1 MKRIAVKTLMVLA
14 FALGVQT
21 SVNAQLAQVAPKGTT
36 TTLQAPSK
44 QWDFFISHAS
54 EDKDAV
60 VRELAKIL
68 TAKGFK
74 VWYDEYE
81 LKVGDNIRRRIDNG
95 LANSKYIVVVLS
107 PSFISKR
114 WTMYELNGITTRELY
129 GQTLILPIWHNI
141 SLDDVMSFCPSM
153 ADKMSL
159 TTNNVSVEQLANS
172 IIERVNIDK
181 AGH

>member
-1 MKRIAVKTLMVLA
+1 M
-14 FALGVQT
+14 
-21 SVNAQLAQVAPKGTT
+21 
-36 TTLQAPSK
+36 
-44 QWDFFISHAS
+44 
-54 EDKDAV
+54 
-60 VRELAKIL
+60 
-68 TAKGFK
+68 
-74 VWYDEYE
+74 WYDEYE